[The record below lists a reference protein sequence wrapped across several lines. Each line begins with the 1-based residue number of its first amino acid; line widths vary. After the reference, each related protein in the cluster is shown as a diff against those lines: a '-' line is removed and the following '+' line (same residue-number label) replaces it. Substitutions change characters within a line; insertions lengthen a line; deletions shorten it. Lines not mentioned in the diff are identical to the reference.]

1 MLVLTPAQ
9 RTVLTTRLSEAQA
22 AYHSIMM
29 GGGVKVVVDQ
39 NGERVEYQTANI
51 QRLSAYIA
59 LLQQQLG
66 IGCGM
71 GPLNVWF

>member
-1 MLVLTPAQ
+1 MLVLTTEQ
-9 RTVLTTRLSEAQA
+9 RTVLNARLIEAEQ

-29 GGGVKVVVDQ
+29 GGGVKTVVDQ
-39 NGERVEYQTANI
+39 NGERVEYQQTNI
-51 QRLSAYIA
+51 RQLSAYI
-59 LLQQQLG
+59 LLLKQQLG